1 MDNNYRQREITLE
14 EQKQL
19 QLGIFECVHNYCIK
33 HNLRYFMT
41 GGTLLGAVRHKG
53 YIPWDDDVD
62 IIMPRADYM
71 RFIELCEEEPLAD
84 NLSVTSIY
92 NDKRCIFPFLK
103 VYRKDTVVV
112 EKVSTEFKTGV
123 WLDVF
128 PLDNMSDDLDKAT
141 RLFNEIK
148 HLRTI
153 KDAELWASNNS
164 IAWWKRI
171 LLVSY
176 GKILRT
182 IYPLNHLLKM
192 MEKNARRYESDT
204 MTRYVCVVVMG
215 SYGLPEIMESTAYSN
230 MVMLPFE
237 DQERSAPNGWDYVL
251 SRFFGNYMELPPE
264 DKRVSHHSYVVYWK

>member
-1 MDNNYRQREITLE
+1 M
-14 EQKQL
+14 
-19 QLGIFECVHNYCIK
+19 
-33 HNLRYFMT
+33 
-41 GGTLLGAVRHKG
+41 
-53 YIPWDDDVD
+53 
-62 IIMPRADYM
+62 
-71 RFIELCEEEPLAD
+71 
-84 NLSVTSIY
+84 
-92 NDKRCIFPFLK
+92 K

-237 DQERSAPNGWDYVL
+237 GQERSAPNGWDYVL